1 MDTHEGLRGVG
12 GFLLWAFAL
21 AIGILLIVPHVFA
34 GDPQFWGN
42 YPPEVHK
49 WFPTV
54 MQPGYEDA
62 SGRQGHSCCGS
73 TDAFE
78 GRIVGEDSFGNISVI
93 IDDGKT
99 IVPDGTVVQAP
110 REKIQ
115 THYGNPVGKL
125 IVFISVGDHRTVF
138 CLVPIPMY

>member
-1 MDTHEGLRGVG
+1 MIDFREAVQGAFGV
-12 GFLLWAFAL
+12 LLW
-21 AIGILLIVPHVFA
+21 GIFFLVVAWVACARA

-54 MQPGYEDA
+54 MQPGFEEMHD
-62 SGRQGHSCCGS
+62 SGHSCCGS

-78 GRIVGEDSFGNISVI
+78 GRIVGEDVLGNISVV

-99 IVPDGTVVQAP
+99 IIPDGTEVKAP

-115 THYGNPVGKL
+115 THYGNPTGRLV
-125 IVFISVGDHRTVF
+125 VFISVGDHRTVF